1 MNIFLSL
8 ICVFGTI
15 LENLRRNSHTHIVLL
30 VLVVVMGEKSLTE
43 IFILSFQICLLS
55 PIVLHNSSRLK
66 TIKELL
72 FKVKGLSKKNVMAC
86 SLCLSR

>member
-1 MNIFLSL
+1 MCLWDNFRE
-8 ICVFGTI
+8 FEEKFTY
-15 LENLRRNSHTHIVLL
+15 THCFI
-30 VLVVVMGEKSLTE
+30 GSCCCNDGKSLTE

-55 PIVLHNSSRLK
+55 PIVLHNNSRLK

-86 SLCLSR
+86 SLCLLRQEQS